1 MIDRKEISCVEASYI
16 FLAIIMKK
24 SIIKVRERHITSR
37 VSLDEEGII
46 ISIHNIGELRLFWKS
61 VQG

>member
-37 VSLDEEGII
+37 VSLDEEGI
-46 ISIHNIGELRLFWKS
+46 LFRYTI
-61 VQG
+61 